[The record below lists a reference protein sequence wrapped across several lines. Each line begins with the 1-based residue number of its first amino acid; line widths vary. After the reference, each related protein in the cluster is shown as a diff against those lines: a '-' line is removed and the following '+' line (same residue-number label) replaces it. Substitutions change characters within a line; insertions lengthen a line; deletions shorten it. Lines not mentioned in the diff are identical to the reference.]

1 MFEKEAKKHKEEF
14 ITTYINLGGG
24 LKVADMIGAQKEQS
38 YQEGAE
44 FGYNKANEWHYV
56 KDGDLPIE
64 DLRQRTRGYYLT
76 ASKYK
81 WHKWF
86 IFDVAYFTG
95 VIFIKGGAILDSI
108 IAWREIIPPKEL
120 EK

>member
-1 MFEKEAKKHKEEF
+1 MFEKEAEDSWQSKDLWYK
-14 ITTYINLGGG
+14 IN
-24 LKVADMIGAQKEQS
+24 ADESAYKTGFQD
-38 YQEGAE
+38 
-44 FGYNKANEWHYV
+44 GYNKVNEWHFV
-56 KDGDLPIE
+56 KDGDLPTE

-95 VIFIKGGAILDSI
+95 VIFIKGGAILDSV
-108 IAWREIIPPKEL
+108 IAWREIVPPMM
-120 EK
+120 